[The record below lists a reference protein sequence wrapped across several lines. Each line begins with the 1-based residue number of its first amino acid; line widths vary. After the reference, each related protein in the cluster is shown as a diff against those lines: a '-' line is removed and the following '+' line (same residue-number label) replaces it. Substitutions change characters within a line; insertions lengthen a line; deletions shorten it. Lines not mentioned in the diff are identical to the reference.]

1 MQCAT
6 NTGFNTRVSGV
17 TNDYRKPLIVMWVI
31 TSGIPRKPGMTRE
44 ELIGIN
50 AGIVKMVVDNVL
62 IHSPEAI
69 IVVVSNP
76 MDTMTYLAEIHRI
89 AKKQNHRN
97 GALDSSRFRTY
108 LSMALGKPANDISA
122 MVIEVT
128 VILQ

>member
-1 MQCAT
+1 
-6 NTGFNTRVSGV
+6 
-17 TNDYRKPLIVMWVI
+17 
-31 TSGIPRKPGMTRE
+31 
-44 ELIGIN
+44 
-50 AGIVKMVVDNVL
+50 MVVDNVL

-76 MDTMTYLAEIHRI
+76 MDTMTYLALKSTGLP
-89 AKKQNHRN
+89 KKQNHRN
-97 GALDSSRFRTY
+97 GALDSSRFRTH